1 MRFDRYFND
10 IIRSRSVVAPTRR
23 EAQEEFDAR
32 QRQHRRSLGN
42 IG

>member
-10 IIRSRSVVAPTRR
+10 IIRSSVVAPTRR